1 MNPPDASSAASRL
14 CGQCGMCCNG
24 VMFHTV
30 WLQPGDKSAG
40 KLMALGL
47 KLKFK
52 KKQHYLLQP
61 CAAHN
66 GSECA
71 IYMDRPARC
80 RLFECRQL
88 KRIAKGEI
96 TEAMALEKIQDVKR
110 RVGELNAL
118 LARAG
123 ETNLA
128 RPLSKRCDHVTAEP
142 ADPADLEAVGLRH
155 AVTQAM
161 EELDALLDNDFRIP
175 KS

>member
-1 MNPPDASSAASRL
+1 MNPPDAQSAATRL

-30 WLQPGDKSAG
+30 WLQPGESPQ
-40 KLMALGL
+40 KLAALGL
-47 KLKFK
+47 KLKLK

-71 IYMDRPARC
+71 IYMQRPERC

-96 TEAMALEKIQDVKR
+96 TEAMAMEKIQDVKR
-110 RVGELNAL
+110 RVREVGE
-118 LARAG
+118 
-123 ETNLA
+123 
-128 RPLSKRCDHVTAEP
+128 
-142 ADPADLEAVGLRH
+142 
-155 AVTQAM
+155 
-161 EELDALLDNDFRIP
+161 
-175 KS
+175 